1 MESRADLRTIENYW
15 EKKQLRDKQLKEAG
29 KSRPK
34 TGSIRPI
41 PLREFSS
48 TLVQFQNSKDSL
60 YCSNCRLSEIHM
72 TDVLVIDNE
81 NVIAPAIDAGKVKFC
96 VYDDEIQALNALE
109 AMRPEIAVLNY
120 SMQRN
125 RTAAFISLLSK
136 ANERSKI
143 VLIAEN
149 LTDEEIVNC
158 LIAGAK
164 GYLQIH
170 EVEKFINKLFQ
181 AIRADEAWITRRMV
195 AKLLERLRNHSV

>member
-1 MESRADLRTIENYW
+1 
-15 EKKQLRDKQLKEAG
+15 
-29 KSRPK
+29 
-34 TGSIRPI
+34 
-41 PLREFSS
+41 
-48 TLVQFQNSKDSL
+48 
-60 YCSNCRLSEIHM
+60 M